1 MEVRCYG
8 RPWARIDSHMD
19 DPRPELSSV
28 STALDE
34 LTKRLSTMADAV
46 VGAGRDGVAEGVA
59 DAYGERGDH
68 QIVGGVGVELILGE
82 SQCGYRIGG
91 EPAGVGGRDDA
102 VRVQFPG
109 QCLLRFLD

>member
-34 LTKRLSTMADAV
+34 LTKRLSAMADAV
-46 VGAGRDGVAEGVA
+46 VGAEQD
-59 DAYGERGDH
+59 
-68 QIVGGVGVELILGE
+68 ISVELFEIERSLRVA
-82 SQCGYRIGG
+82 QRRLQRL
-91 EPAGVGGRDDA
+91 VTGR
-102 VRVQFPG
+102 P
-109 QCLLRFLD
+109 